1 MLHEALH
8 NRLVLR
14 GELLCQTA
22 VRVGAG
28 ESNEP
33 VGTGLPVIKDAFGY
47 PFVPGSSL
55 KGVLRSR
62 VESFVR
68 AINPGRKAAC
78 IPVGNKDGWCVR
90 EISEHMDDEQIYKET
105 CLVCRAFGSPWFASK
120 IQIRDALLVDPNL
133 WFGQYQ
139 VRNGVAID
147 RDTQT
152 VSAKKLYD
160 YEVVPAQTR
169 FEFSL
174 IAENLTDSQIG
185 MLFVGLRPFER
196 REISIGGGRS
206 RGLGVVELR
215 LPERKLFTVNDDLE
229 RLFRFLD
236 GDQGTEVWTSLT
248 DKEIRE
254 MYLRAFRDELESLF
268 REGGEPHAQA
278 APERSGR

>member
-14 GELLCQTA
+14 GELLCHTA

-47 PFVPGSSL
+47 PFIPGSSL

-68 AINPGRKAAC
+68 TINKKAAC
-78 IPVGNKDGWCVR
+78 IPVGNKDGWCVQ
-90 EISEHMDDEQIYKET
+90 EIKEHMDDEQIYKES

-120 IQIRDALLVDPNL
+120 IQIRDALLIKPDL

-174 IAENLTDSQIG
+174 VAENLTNSQIG

-196 REISIGGGRS
+196 RELSIGGGRS
-206 RGLGVVELR
+206 RGLGVVELQWR
-215 LPERKLFTVNDDLE
+215 ERKLFAVNNDPQ

-236 GDQGTEVWTSLT
+236 GDQEAEVWTSLT
-248 DKEIRE
+248 DEEIRGT
-254 MYLRAFRDELESLF
+254 YLRAFRNELESLF

-278 APERSGR
+278 APERSDH